1 MLPMRREV
9 TVEGVRVTLVDA
21 NHCPGAVQI
30 LFLLP
35 DGRRFLHC
43 GDMRYHPSMQQVRA
57 LTPTTLK
64 EGVYERRQ
72 RQVHATCVHL
82 LSALLRAKDPID
94 KRKRSEFPQ

>member
-30 LFLLP
+30 LFQLP

-57 LTPTTLK
+57 LTHATLK
-64 EGVYERRQ
+64 EGVWVDTRGKMGRSTPTKREM
-72 RQVHATCVHL
+72 VCFF
-82 LSALLRAKDPID
+82 ALT
-94 KRKRSEFPQ
+94 